1 MGGGGVVGV
10 LTDEP
15 DGPENGTEPH
25 QLVVDLA
32 PTAHLGWQLALTC
45 QSRPVRAQLM
55 TSIMPEGIRCQTF
68 TVGSQMEQLRH

>member
-1 MGGGGVVGV
+1 M
-10 LTDEP
+10 TDELRMAQNP
-15 DGPENGTEPH
+15 Y

-45 QSRPVRAQLM
+45 QSRPVMARLM
-55 TSIMPEGIRCQTF
+55 TSTMPEAIRCQTF